1 MKNEIYL
8 DNAATTFP
16 KPEQVYQA
24 LDQANREYA
33 VNAGRGSYAL
43 ARKADSLIAETRKAI
58 KLLAHAEDMAEVIFT
73 PSATMACNQ
82 VLGGLPWSKEDVVY
96 VSPYE
101 HNAVMRVLHLLQK
114 KYGFAIEELA
124 IDKDTLELDLEKI
137 KYQFMQEPPSVLC
150 ITHVSNVTGYVLP
163 VEILSEMVWDWNT
176 VVFVDGSQALGL
188 VPVELQGSGI
198 DFYVFAGHKTL
209 YGPFGIGGY
218 IQNSQKKPEIVL
230 AGGTGSNS
238 LNLEM
243 PEELPGRY
251 EPGSMNIPAIM
262 GLRAALREFGNTTEE
277 MQSHRETISQ
287 KEKQLFDKMTQA
299 LSKIPEIQMYLPKNP
314 QQQTGICSF
323 TVEGY
328 QSSDVGMI
336 LDEDYR
342 IAVRCGYHCA
352 PLIHKYLKDEGY
364 GGTVRASVGQFHTEA
379 EIELF
384 VKAMEE
390 IVRG

>member
-209 YGPFGIGGY
+209 YGPFRIGGY

-262 GLRAALREFGNTTEE
+262 GLRAALREFGSTTEE

-336 LDEDYR
+336 LDEDYG